1 MHRSNDRFRHW
12 KLWVATSIL
21 TLPLLN
27 GCGTTTAVARGSAG
41 AVAAEEIEQKG
52 AYLKAAWDR
61 QARLDDLAW
70 PLLTAGVQL
79 CGEDVTPRL
88 GIQLLGIDALP
99 ADLQSVATQ
108 RFGVSERPMV
118 LHVTKN
124 GPAAK
129 AGLKPGDRLVSI
141 DGTPI
146 AVGRKATST
155 ATELMVRAARSGDPV
170 EMAVSRAGEPL
181 TIRIEPV
188 SACSYPVLMQ
198 QDDALNAFAD
208 GDAVYVT
215 TGMYRFAR
223 DDEEL
228 QLVIAHEIAHNAE
241 GHADKKMANWGLGTL
256 LDVVAAAYGVNTQGA
271 FGNAMS
277 QVYSQDFEREADY
290 VGMYLLARADI
301 DTSYV
306 AEFWRRMSAEYP
318 QTIKGTYTSSHPATA
333 ERWTNIEAAHLE
345 IVNKKQAALPLI
357 PERTRKN

>member
-1 MHRSNDRFRHW
+1 MHRSNDGFRS
-12 KLWVATSIL
+12 LRLLVAASIL
-21 TLPLLN
+21 TLPLLSA
-27 GCGTTTAVARGSAG
+27 CGTTTAVARGTAG
-41 AVAAEEIEQKG
+41 AVAAEEIEQKS

-88 GIQLLGIDALP
+88 GVQILGIDALP
-99 ADLQSVATQ
+99 SDFQSVARQ
-108 RFGVSERPMV
+108 RFGVSEQPMV
-118 LHVTKN
+118 LHVTRT
-124 GPAAK
+124 GPAAR
-129 AGLKPGDRLVSI
+129 AGLKPGDRMLSI
-141 DGTPI
+141 DGSPI
-146 AVGRKATST
+146 AGGRKATST
-155 ATELMVRAARSGDPV
+155 ATELMIRAARSGNPV

-188 SACSYPVLMQ
+188 PACSYPVLMQ
-198 QDDALNAFAD
+198 QDDALNAYAD
-208 GDAVYVT
+208 GNAVYIT

-241 GHADKKMANWGLGTL
+241 GHSDKKMANWGLGTL

-271 FGNAMS
+271 FGNAIS

-290 VGMYLLARADI
+290 VGMYILARADI

-318 QTIKGTYTSSHPATA
+318 QTIKGVYTSSHPATA

-345 IVNKKQAALPLI
+345 IVSKRQSGLSLI
-357 PERTRKN
+357 PERTRKD